1 MLAIRVGVGFLIK
14 CGETDYMVSESRS
27 DKPYEVFF
35 VRKSSA
41 VKVHKEMFK
50 DDPELRKEFQVVK
63 CERDEDL

>member
-1 MLAIRVGVGFLIK
+1 MWAIRAGVGFLIK
-14 CGETDYMVSESRS
+14 CGESDYMVSESRS

-35 VRKSSA
+35 ARKSSA
-41 VKVHKEMFK
+41 IKVHKEMFK

>member
-1 MLAIRVGVGFLIK
+1 MHLIW
-14 CGETDYMVSESRS
+14 
-27 DKPYEVFF
+27 KPYEVFF

>member
-1 MLAIRVGVGFLIK
+1 MEKLIIWFLRVGV
-14 CGETDYMVSESRS
+14 TS
-27 DKPYEVFF
+27 PYEVFF